1 MFEQK
6 ETAVV
11 AQPEGTPRWVGLA
24 VVVLAVVGIV
34 ALGIGW
40 SATSRATSLEQSLAS
55 QAQSVKQSQELLS
68 QRLSQAEETN
78 AQMRGELSV
87 VTDRLKLTQG
97 ELSSAR
103 KYAKQIKD
111 EDQKKL
117 EAMQNDV
124 SNQLATKASA
134 DDLKATN
141 GDVAGVRTD
150 LEGTKNNLQMARGE
164 LGTLIAR
171 NHDDIEV
178 LRRMGQRDYYEFTI
192 DKKGNRQKVGDL
204 MVELRGTNAKKN
216 QFTVAIYADDARYEK
231 KNRSSNEP
239 IYFYTRGS
247 RAALELV
254 VNHVGKDK
262 ITGYLSVP
270 KANAQQQGTGD

>member
-68 QRLSQAEETN
+68 QRLSQTEETN